1 MNKTSKSTQK
11 LLIISFILFVI
22 VGIAV
27 LVFGWYYIMGLSK
40 QVNMTLSEAK
50 NIEHESELLSN
61 LSLSY
66 SHVSDQKD
74 LVLESM
80 PDSKNISSFLA
91 TVENLATQNGVEIES
106 NKIGETA
113 TKAKSISD
121 SQLYQT
127 TNAKGGYYELR
138 IDYVVVG
145 NYIDITGFI
154 KDITSLRRV
163 VSVEGLSFYTNI
175 ADVAP
180 GVDSVTAEIATII
193 YIKK

>member
-61 LSLSY
+61 LNLSY